1 MDAGEIGELFG
12 SVVGAVL
19 IPIAVFVLLRN
30 LLGLTPLK
38 HRVGVVHGIAAP
50 IALFSALA
58 PATAPAGALFALL
71 GLLTT
76 AAFIVWS
83 YRKAKA
89 AAGTG
94 ASTQNE

>member
-1 MDAGEIGELFG
+1 MDAGELGELFG

-30 LLGLTPLK
+30 LLALTPLK
-38 HRVGVVHGIAAP
+38 HRVGVVHGMAAP

-58 PATAPAGALFALL
+58 PATTPAGLPLALL
-71 GLLTT
+71 GLCTT

-83 YRKAKA
+83 YKKAKA
-89 AAGTG
+89 AAGTN
-94 ASTQNE
+94 ARAPNE